1 MTAIFI
7 SHSARDAVLAK
18 ELKDWLAAEGY
29 ERVFLDFDKD
39 TGLPAGE
46 NWERRLYEEMARCH
60 LLLLLLTP
68 NWLDSKWCFAEFTQ
82 ARALGKIIFPVLLSP
97 LGEKQV
103 APEIQGIDLKEWNAE
118 GQDYLRRRIREVT
131 DELARGFRWDR
142 SRSPYPGIFSFE
154 REDAAVFFGRDEEVR
169 DVIERL
175 EARRVQGGKRFLCIL
190 GASGSGKSSLLKA
203 GVLPQLERL
212 RAQWIVLTH
221 FRPEREPLT
230 GLAKTVAD
238 KLGSPSN
245 WRYWG
250 ERLRGP
256 ARAAAL
262 KELSDDLRV
271 GQAANATLL
280 ISIDQFEETFTLAN
294 PDERASFLELL
305 QSAVASDH
313 ALPCLVIA
321 TARSDAL
328 GDILRSRQFS
338 LPFENYPLRPLPLDR
353 LSKLIEGPAA
363 TAAVTVE
370 KGLCERIAQDT
381 QSAEALPLL
390 AFTLRELYERMGRQ
404 RHAMSLADYER
415 LGNRELGF
423 NPIESAINRKANDVI
438 EFVQPS
444 AMQLEALKRAFI
456 PNLVRVRDDGSFV
469 RQPARIVDLP
479 NESHFLVA
487 ALVEAR
493 LLARRAEHTADASS
507 ADLIEV
513 SHEALFKAWPLLT
526 GWLNGERE
534 FLAGKAQL
542 ERSFHDWQRAPG
554 KEKREALLQGLQLRR
569 ARQWLI
575 DHPGAFSKEEEGFI
589 KSSAAR
595 ALRRRLTIAGLAAV
609 SLVVLAASGGAKLYA
624 EYTRMTALDCDLL
637 AAEMDNNVG
646 VRGVEFDSIDIARS
660 IPACRSA
667 VAADPDNPRLIHEL
681 ARSLDKAGQYE
692 EAVSWYRKAAS
703 LGFAWSQNN
712 LGVMYLAGHG
722 VPIDLEKATEMLR
735 DAVEQN
741 NEQAIVNYT
750 KTDYSSLFEGVPET
764 TMVLAQALA
773 TAGFLDKDEISDRFG
788 PAIQRAVEDFKKK
801 SALPDPGTTLR
812 VIDRI
817 GIAGKIRP
825 REDGGRK

>member
-7 SHSARDAVLAK
+7 SHSSRDEEPAK

-29 ERVFLDFDKD
+29 ERVFLDLDKD

-60 LLLLLLTP
+60 LVLLLLTP

-97 LGEKQV
+97 LGEKRV

-154 REDAAVFFGRDEEVR
+154 REDAAIFFGRDEETR

-175 EARRVQGGKRFLCIL
+175 EARRVQGGKHFLCIL

-212 RAQWIVLTH
+212 RTQWIVLAP

-230 GLAKTVAD
+230 GLAKSVVD
-238 KLGSPSN
+238 KLGLPSN
-245 WRYWG
+245 WRHWKEHLG
-250 ERLRGP
+250 GP
-256 ARAAAL
+256 GRAIVL

-271 GQAANATLL
+271 GQARNATLL
-280 ISIDQFEETFTLAN
+280 VSIDQFEETFTLAA
-294 PDERASFLELL
+294 PDERASFLGVL
-305 QSAVASDH
+305 QAAVASDE
-313 ALPCLVIA
+313 ALPYLVVA
-321 TARSDAL
+321 TARTDAL

-338 LPFENYPLRPLPLDR
+338 LPFENYALRPMPLDR
-353 LSKLIEGPAA
+353 LPKVIEGPAA
-363 TAAVTVE
+363 AAAVTVE

-381 QSAEALPLL
+381 KSAEALPLL

-404 RHAMSLADYER
+404 RHAMSLADYEK
-415 LGNRELGF
+415 LGDRELGF
-423 NPIESAINRKANDVI
+423 NPIESAINRKADDI
-438 EFVQPS
+438 IGLVQPS
-444 AMQLEALKRAFI
+444 ATQLGALKRAFI
-456 PNLVRVRDDGSFV
+456 PNLVRIRDDGSFV
-469 RQPARIVDLP
+469 RQPARIGDLP
-479 NESHFLVA
+479 NESRSLIA

-493 LLARRAEHTADASS
+493 LLVRRAEPTADALN
-507 ADLIEV
+507 ADLVEV

-542 ERSFHDWQRAPG
+542 EKSLRDWRRAPD
-554 KEKREALLQGLQLRR
+554 KEKHEALLQGLQLKR
-569 ARQWLI
+569 ARQWLV
-575 DHPGAFSKEEEGFI
+575 DHPGAFSRAEERFI

-595 ALRRRLTIAGLAAV
+595 AWRRRLTVAGLTAV
-609 SLVVLAASGGAKLYA
+609 CLLVLAAFGGAKLYA
-624 EYTRMTALDCDLL
+624 EYARMTALDCDLL
-637 AAEMDNNVG
+637 AAEVDNNVG
-646 VRGVEFDSIDIARS
+646 VRGIEFDSIDTARS
-660 IPACRSA
+660 IPACHSA
-667 VAADPDNPRLIHEL
+667 VNSDPDNPRLIHEL

-692 EAVSWYRKAAS
+692 EAVLWYRKAAS

-712 LGVMYLAGHG
+712 LGVMYLAKRG
-722 VPIDLEKATEMLR
+722 VPLDLEKATEMLR
-735 DAVEQN
+735 AAVEQN
-741 NEQAIVNYT
+741 NDQAIVNYAE
-750 KTDYSSLFEGVPET
+750 TDYSSLFEGVPET
-764 TMVLAQALA
+764 TMVLTQALESV
-773 TAGFLDKDEISDRFG
+773 GFLNKDDISDRFG
-788 PAIQRAVEDFKKK
+788 PAIRHAVEDFKKK
-801 SALPDPGTTLR
+801 SALPDPGITLR
-812 VIDRI
+812 VIDRL

-825 REDGGRK
+825 REDGRR